1 MWIYIQLCVCYIL
14 VHNAR
19 TVMYN
24 PLLLVLCLQ
33 IASVRCDIDWLRLYR
48 VLTVLSMGGWGGR
61 GRGGEGKGG
70 GRGMIVVT

>member
-1 MWIYIQLCVCYIL
+1 MWIYIQLCVCCIL

-48 VLTVLSMGGWGGR
+48 VLTVLSMGGGGGVGWER
-61 GRGGEGKGG
+61 EGRGGEGSEG
-70 GRGMIVVT
+70 